1 MKKFFLALLLAASV
15 ACMASPFAFA
25 ADSGFTAGGGSAG
38 SGSGI
43 GRDDIATS
51 ETASGIGRDDVLAF
65 GGDMKDSVD
74 KYGGGLGE
82 GIDYAKEMWDK
93 TINGVNRYGLFFA
106 DSLGEVLWHD
116 PVFLFYLTITI
127 VGLVALGVIRALT
140 S

>member
-1 MKKFFLALLLAASV
+1 MKKFFLSLVLAASV

-38 SGSGI
+38 SGSGV

-65 GGDMKDSVD
+65 GGDMKNSVD

-93 TINGVNRYGLFFA
+93 TFNGINRYGLFFA

-116 PVFLFYLTITI
+116 PVFLIYLTITI
-127 VGLVALGVIRALT
+127 VGLVTLGVIRALT

>member
-1 MKKFFLALLLAASV
+1 MKKFFLALLLAASA
-15 ACMASPFAFA
+15 ACMAAQVAFA
-25 ADSGFTAGGGSAG
+25 DDSGFIAGGGSAG
-38 SGSGI
+38 SGSGV
-43 GRDDIATS
+43 
-51 ETASGIGRDDVLAF
+51 GRDDVLAF
-65 GGDMKDSVD
+65 GSDMKDSVD

-93 TINGVNRYGLFFA
+93 TINGINRYGLFFA

>member
-1 MKKFFLALLLAASV
+1 MKKFFLSLVLAASV

-25 ADSGFTAGGGSAG
+25 ADSGFTAGGGFAG
-38 SGSGI
+38 SGSGV

-51 ETASGIGRDDVLAF
+51 ETASGIGRDDVLSF

-93 TINGVNRYGLFFA
+93 TFNGVNRFGLFFA
-106 DSLGEVLWHD
+106 DSMGEVLWHD
-116 PVFLFYLTITI
+116 PVFLIYLTITI
-127 VGLVALGVIRALT
+127 VGLVTLGVIRALT